1 LLFKLQ
7 KIQATIAKGSDG
19 VNNSFFVMAVFLLNV
34 NTEIE
39 FEHRT
44 NFKNRISNDL
54 LIAVAKS
61 LQIIMKKAVCCICIH
76 FLALRKGQQRRM
88 THFNL
93 EKMWLFKV
101 MILWLISNKK
111 GQKKN
116 KLQRMKTWFII
127 FQGNKEYFLKNPS
140 NFEPQY
146 GGWCALQWALMKKCL

>member
-1 LLFKLQ
+1 
-7 KIQATIAKGSDG
+7 
-19 VNNSFFVMAVFLLNV
+19 
-34 NTEIE
+34 
-39 FEHRT
+39 
-44 NFKNRISNDL
+44 L

-61 LQIIMKKAVCCICIH
+61 LQIIIMKKAVCCICI
-76 FLALRKGQQRRM
+76 ALSGFAQRPATRM

-146 GGWCALQWALMKKCL
+146 GGWCALQWALMKKCLSSKLTKLLMEVVSVLQCFL